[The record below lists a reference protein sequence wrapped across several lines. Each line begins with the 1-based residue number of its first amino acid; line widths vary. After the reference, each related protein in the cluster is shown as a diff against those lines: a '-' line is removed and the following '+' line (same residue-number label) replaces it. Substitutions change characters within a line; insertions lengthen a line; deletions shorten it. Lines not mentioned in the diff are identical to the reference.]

1 MADAARALAR
11 RSSFTSLLEITVDDD
26 DPVDFVDDTDLLR
39 RGVRDDDLDL
49 PLLCFDG
56 VVVIFSSSSNRPP
69 PPPLNDE

>member
-26 DPVDFVDDTDLLR
+26 DPVDLVDDTDLLR
-39 RGVRDDDLDL
+39 RGVREDDLDL

-56 VVVIFSSSSNRPP
+56 GIIVSSSSTRPP